1 VPPLANPDYPSQPT
15 RDQALAMFRAGLD
28 KAMRDTAAQ
37 YSIPICWIHAEN
49 GNPHIAD
56 NGTAFLLDCGAGP
69 FLVTA
74 GHVYQGYLDAKA
86 AHADTVC
93 FLSALKIDL
102 EGRLIGNDQAFDVVT
117 LRISQDEVA
126 QLAKLGKFVLTGSQS
141 SWPPAAPTADR
152 GVFFVGFP
160 GDGRTLLPYRG
171 GNLVEI
177 DWNGYAA
184 LAVATAVNETSI
196 TLYFERD
203 SEYNI
208 VSRPVAPPEWAL
220 GGCSGAPLLNFIE
233 MRGVY
238 SWQLG
243 GVVTEASGNILHA
256 ARASCI
262 EPDGHVRSHPD
273 LMAYKPRQY

>member
-1 VPPLANPDYPSQPT
+1 MADLEYPSQPT

-37 YSIPICWIHAEN
+37 YSIPICWIHAHCGKPN
-49 GNPHIAD
+49 IAG
-56 NGTAFLLDCGAGP
+56 NGTAFLLDCGTGP

-74 GHVYQGYLDAKA
+74 GHVYQGFLDTRGR
-86 AHADTVC
+86 HADTVC
-93 FLSALKIDL
+93 FLGAVKIDL
-102 EGRLIGNDQAFDVVT
+102 QDRLIGRDDAFDVAT
-117 LRISQDEVA
+117 LRILPEEVSQLSR
-126 QLAKLGKFVLTGSQS
+126 QGKYVLTGSQS
-141 SWPPAAPTADR
+141 SWPPAAPTVDH

-184 LAVATAVNETSI
+184 LAVATAVNDTSI
-196 TLYFERD
+196 TLWFERD
-203 SEYNI
+203 SEFNI
-208 VSRPVAPPEWAL
+208 ESRPVAPPDWAL

-233 MRGVY
+233 TRGVY

-243 GVVTEASGNILHA
+243 GIVTEASGHILHV
-256 ARASCI
+256 ARANCI
-262 EPDGHVRSHPD
+262 EPDGQIRSHPD
-273 LMAYKPRQY
+273 LMAYKRREF